1 MQKPRWMHM
10 LVNKGDPFLIAQ
22 RDYLRG
28 IDCNQQQLNIVCT
41 ETLEADFDEVLRDYG
56 VSTVHYKFIPNSTK
70 VEHIKKRV
78 SYTKENSS
86 FQRLAYLSEADQHY
100 VRTVMY
106 PWDVQLYELACRHSN
121 AIVK

>member
-1 MQKPRWMHM
+1 MYYPDAAVAHRTTQ
-10 LVNKGDPFLIAQ
+10 
-22 RDYLRG
+22 
-28 IDCNQQQLNIVCT
+28 C
-41 ETLEADFDEVLRDYG
+41 
-56 VSTVHYKFIPNSTK
+56 VHFSCACSTK